1 MNLTQITIISTTLG
15 NNHFKKKWS
24 TLHSQQKSPKFSTW
38 MHSQKLQ
45 NDFCSFPRQTIQ
57 YYNNPSLYP
66 DQLCWINWSWMCL
79 WRSTRPST
87 TNTQNGYSFHY
98 MGLEWKSRKSRDSWV
113 TGKFGLGIQNEA
125 GQSLREFCQENTLVI
140 ANTLFQQH
148 KRRCYTLPSPDGQYW
163 HQTDYILC
171 SQIWRS
177 AIESAKEDWEQIV
190 TEIMNPYGQIQTEIK
205 ESRENH

>member
-66 DQLCWINWSWMCL
+66 DQLCWISWSWMCL

-140 ANTLFQQH
+140 ANTLFQPH
-148 KRRCYTLPSPDGQYW
+148 KIWLYTVITRWS
-163 HQTDYILC
+163 ILK
-171 SQIWRS
+171 SDWLYSLLSKMEKLYTVSKNKTGSWLWLRS
-177 AIESAKEDWEQIV
+177 L
-190 TEIMNPYGQIQTEIK
+190 TPYCQIQT
-205 ESRENH
+205 